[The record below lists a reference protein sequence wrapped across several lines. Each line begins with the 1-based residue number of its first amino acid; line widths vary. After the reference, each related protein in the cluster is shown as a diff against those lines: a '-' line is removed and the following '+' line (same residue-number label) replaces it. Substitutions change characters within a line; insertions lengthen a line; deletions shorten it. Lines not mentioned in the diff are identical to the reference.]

1 MLSVSVTREL
11 RLIKMAGPLR
21 CREASNDAVMRLWTI
36 DTAVAPQP
44 ILYPAVAES
53 AAKIRFFITVNQ
65 GMMTRLRIRQSLSR
79 RSSRWC
85 VGECEAPA
93 EPFTRWERATSADA
107 APDAI
112 CRFSTVRDTIAF
124 QTRTS

>member
-11 RLIKMAGPLR
+11 RSIKMAGPLR

-53 AAKIRFFITVNQ
+53 AARIRFFITVNHSEEQ
-65 GMMTRLRIRQSLSR
+65 IRR
-79 RSSRWC
+79 
-85 VGECEAPA
+85 
-93 EPFTRWERATSADA
+93 
-107 APDAI
+107 
-112 CRFSTVRDTIAF
+112 TVEVLAGLLA
-124 QTRTS
+124 